1 MSNLTA
7 EIISVGTE
15 LLMGQIL
22 DTNAQYIS
30 QRLAE
35 VGINQYYRTTVGD
48 NRVRLQHTIP
58 RPGGSG
64 DPHRRV
70 GANGGRPYKGN
81 CGGSIGLYGVFHR

>member
-48 NRVRLQHTIP
+48 NRVRLQ
-58 RPGGSG
+58 
-64 DPHRRV
+64 RRV